1 MSKKLNLKGTGVAIA
16 TPFRKD
22 KSIDFKSFGKL
33 IEHVISNGIDYI
45 VTLGTTGEASTLTA
59 DEKKAVVSY
68 IVEQVDKR
76 VPVIAGLGGN
86 STQDVV
92 SRLRKFEFEGVDAIL
107 SVAPYYNKPSQR
119 GLFEH
124 YQLISDESP
133 VPVILYNV
141 PSRTSSN
148 IAAETVLKLACECK
162 NIIAIK
168 EASGNFDQVMHIL
181 RDKPDD
187 FTVLSGDDL
196 LALPLISLGA
206 EGVISV
212 IANAMPKQY
221 AELITA
227 ALKGDYKTARQMQF
241 RLLELINTLFVEG
254 SPAGVKAALTELGL
268 IQNYLRLPLVP
279 VSSQTQKKIAQLMS
293 EIS

>member
-45 VTLGTTGEASTLTA
+45 VTLGTTGEASTLTT
-59 DEKKAVVSY
+59 DEKNAVVSY
-68 IVEQVDKR
+68 MVEQVDKR
-76 VPVIAGLGGN
+76 IPVIAGLGGN

-221 AELITA
+221 AGLITA
-227 ALKGDYKTARQMQF
+227 ALKGDYKTAQQMQF

>member
-59 DEKKAVVSY
+59 DEKNAVVSY
-68 IVEQVDKR
+68 MVEQVDKR

-124 YQLISDESP
+124 YKLISDESP

-221 AELITA
+221 SGLIAA
-227 ALKGDYKTARQMQF
+227 ALKGDYKAAQQMQF